1 MKNISTRRGWSEV
14 LIMGETRGFIY
25 KVAIVVVLL
34 SFLVPVAQL
43 RAEGNE
49 RMNTITEWQMFW
61 EQSGKEMTIEQV
73 SALSDDDGWFP
84 VKVGGEYPVVPEE
97 IKTVWIKF
105 QLPELTQ
112 MRPAIEFNRLFATS
126 ITIYIEQNIV
136 YQLTRDYPYDLN
148 EFFVPLSNSETKKEV
163 YLKLIRD
170 NYRIG
175 LQDVINIGE
184 SSELIKRY
192 VKEDLIAVILGAAL
206 IFISFFMLVSVV
218 FFNRSFVPGWNS
230 LFLVMLSIGLM
241 ILTYSSFIDKIFPEY
256 GRVLYYIFDVAS
268 SILIPSI
275 FFFFDKIFGKGPYNI
290 VRYFRN
296 LQMVSAIFLI
306 ALLIGSAN
314 SEFIARLYENVGLII
329 FAISIVVG
337 NIILIVSLFLY
348 CKRGNKEAII
358 LASGFSIFAGVGI
371 AEVIWYFLS
380 DQMHMM
386 FFWKV
391 SLLFFLASLII
402 ILVRKVMQN
411 YEEAVKYSKQIEIFN
426 NELQRSEKI
435 EMISHLAASIAH
447 EVRNPLQVT
456 RGFLQ
461 LIGQKSSGEK
471 EKAYTTLAINELD
484 RASEIITDF
493 LTFAK
498 PDLGDMRTLN
508 LTDELQQI
516 TAILAPLATM
526 GGGTLKISSQND
538 LFIDGNSSK
547 FKQALINIIK
557 NSIEAFNRD
566 AGLVEISAN
575 YEVQENMIIIVIKDN
590 GEGIDEADL
599 KRLGEPYYSKKTKG
613 TGLGLMVTYR
623 IIEAMKGT
631 IQFSSTKGQGTECKI
646 KLPRII
652 KAD

>member
-1 MKNISTRRGWSEV
+1 
-14 LIMGETRGFIY
+14 MGETRGFIY